1 MTHDLVLVLDDL
13 ADLVGHLSPDTF
25 ERPTPCPDYDVAGLR
40 EHVLGWLPVFG
51 TALSDPSGGERPDPT
66 AYHAPDDAATAAA
79 QVRDVAV
86 RVEKALAGGVEVGTV
101 RLLGGEQPGRMV
113 VGMLTAEVVAHG
125 WDLARATGRPWQP
138 PAALCDQARSAMTGM
153 LLPEYRGPDKPFGT
167 EVTVAGDASPLD
179 RLLAFSGRDPAWTP
193 TPR

>member
-1 MTHDLVLVLDDL
+1 
-13 ADLVGHLSPDTF
+13 
-25 ERPTPCPDYDVAGLR
+25 
-40 EHVLGWLPVFG
+40 
-51 TALSDPSGGERPDPT
+51 
-66 AYHAPDDAATAAA
+66 
-79 QVRDVAV
+79 
-86 RVEKALAGGVEVGTV
+86 
-101 RLLGGEQPGRMV
+101 MV

-167 EVTVAGDASPLD
+167 EVTVADDAPPLE
-179 RLLAFSGRDPAWTP
+179 RLLAFSGRNPAWTP